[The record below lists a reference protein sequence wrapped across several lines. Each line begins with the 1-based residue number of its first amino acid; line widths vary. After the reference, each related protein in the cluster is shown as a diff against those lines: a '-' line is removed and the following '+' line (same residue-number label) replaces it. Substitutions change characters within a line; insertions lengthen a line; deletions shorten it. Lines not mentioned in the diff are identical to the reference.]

1 MEITF
6 IKAMIFYENSLKSIK
21 NCYTI
26 SFFLQCDIP
35 KSKDEVAMLKEALCY
50 ITLCKKYFDHDRT
63 FKLIYPILYGKIVI
77 MEWKIRASMK
87 DQTEIPSL
95 KEEILKACEIM
106 NQKNLTHLEILGL
119 QSIVEYNLRFVLLKF
134 IFLYIVD

>member
-1 MEITF
+1 
-6 IKAMIFYENSLKSIK
+6 MIFYENSLKSMK
-21 NCYTI
+21 NCSYTI
-26 SFFLQCDIP
+26 SFFLQCDIQ
-35 KSKDEVAMLKEALCY
+35 KSKDGVAMLKEALCY
-50 ITLCKKYFDHDRT
+50 ITLCKKYFDHERK

-95 KEEILKACEIM
+95 KEEILKACDIM

-119 QSIVEYNLRFVLLKF
+119 QSMAEYNLRFVTIKN
-134 IFLYIVD
+134 IFFF